1 MYTSCYNENI
11 DITCAG
17 HLITLQ
23 AESRID
29 AGKHKHMVGSGDDA
43 GKTAIAGWRASLY
56 MEQGLPLR

>member
-43 GKTAIAGWRASLY
+43 GKTAIAG
-56 MEQGLPLR
+56 